1 METRLLKIFSQGAR
15 KKLLES
21 VGVRLDAILKLDT
34 IEVREQEAAVRALK
48 EEIANRSREEVIK
61 YVAYVWFNRFCAL
74 RFMDVNNYSII
85 GVVSPAQGFIQPEI
99 LQDAKQGHIPDE
111 LSRYISKKHA
121 FDLLQG
127 NTPSRNA
134 EQEAYK
140 LLLVGVCNYY
150 NTSMPFMFEKIADY
164 TELLMPEDLISES
177 SILTDVRNAMT
188 EDTCK
193 DIEVIGWLYQFYISE
208 KKDEVFGNLKKKKK
222 IATEDIPAATQ
233 LFTPHWIVQY
243 LVENSLGR
251 LWMLNNPDSRL
262 INSMEYYIR
271 PDEEN
276 REEFLKINSPE
287 EIKVCDPA
295 CGSGHMLVYAFDIL
309 YKIYEETGYDA
320 KEIPSLI
327 LQKNLFG
334 IEIDER
340 AGELA
345 AFALMMKARGIYKR
359 YFTRGIQPNIKVLRN
374 FSFENEELKEYMEFV
389 GENLFTAPLRDTLR
403 QFENAATFGSLI
415 IPKVQDIEDV
425 YRILKEKNLSE
436 QLFLK
441 PTHEKVLK
449 ILEQADYLSQKYQ
462 VVIANPPYMGGKGMN
477 DRLKGFAKD
486 KFPDSKSD
494 LFAMFIERGFNLVV
508 KLGFNAMVTMQ
519 SWMFL
524 SSYEK
529 LREKLLNEMTIECIM
544 HMENMVMG
552 IAFGTSATVWVN
564 NYIHGY
570 HGAFCFIE
578 YKDIVD
584 NKPNMFPPLN
594 DRNKAARKTHS

>member
-15 KKLLES
+15 KKLQES

-48 EEIANRSREEVIK
+48 EEIDNRSREEVIK

-111 LSRYISKKHA
+111 LSRYISKKHV

-164 TELLMPEDLISES
+164 TELLMSEDLISES

-188 EDTCK
+188 VDTCK

-208 KKDEVFGNLKKKKK
+208 KKDEVFANLKKKKK

-271 PDEEN
+271 LDEEN

-345 AFALMMKARGIYKR
+345 AFALMMKARGVYRR
-359 YFTRGIQPNIKVLRN
+359 YFTRGVPPNVKVLKN
-374 FSFENEELKEYMEFV
+374 YGFENEELKEYMEFV
-389 GENLFTAPLRDTLR
+389 GEDLFTAPLRDTLR

-415 IPKVQDIEDV
+415 IPKVQDVEDV

-449 ILEQADYLSQKYQ
+449 VLEQADYLSQKYQ

-477 DRLKGFAKD
+477 DRLKGFAKN

-494 LFAMFIERGFNLVV
+494 LCVMFIERSLKLTCKQGLVS
-508 KLGFNAMVTMQ
+508 MITMQ

-529 LREKLLNEMTIECIM
+529 LREKILDEDTIVSM
-544 HMENMVMG
+544 LHLG
-552 IAFGTSATVWVN
+552 PRAFDSIGGEVVSTTAFVFNHSYLP
-564 NYIHGY
+564 NYR
-570 HGAFCFIE
+570 GAFIRLIDGKNE
-578 YKDIVD
+578 AEKRQLLKIAL
-584 NKPNMFPPLN
+584 KE
-594 DRNKAARKTHS
+594 